1 MNHANYHKTEMIST
15 NNGNKQGG
23 LELDQSR
30 IDNLK
35 TILESE
41 HNNDLTLVPVK

>member
-1 MNHANYHKTEMIST
+1 MISNNHA
-15 NNGNKQGG
+15 NKQGG

-41 HNNDLTLVPVK
+41 NNNEMALVPIK